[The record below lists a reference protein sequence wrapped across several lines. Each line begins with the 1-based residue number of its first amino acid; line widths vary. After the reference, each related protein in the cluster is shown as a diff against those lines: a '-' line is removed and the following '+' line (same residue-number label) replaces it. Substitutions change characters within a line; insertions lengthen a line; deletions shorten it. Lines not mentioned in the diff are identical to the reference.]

1 MFRLASFHHQ
11 FFLKLRIELS
21 SLHSL
26 SIEFGV
32 PIKKDNNSTFY
43 VENKGSRSC
52 QEWTQRSE
60 FYQERKISGLCR
72 NVEETQNK
80 ENENPVDNKHREK
93 RVGVKMGVRAFN
105 SVPRESSEILNRRLS
120 ISETS
125 NSSSDAYVID
135 SSIKSFDDKFNYD
148 LHETIPTSLADKFNN
163 MSWEDERI
171 LRRVRLYKD
180 KYGSF
185 GLEVIEGKNGGIF
198 IENVLKARAEEEEDI
213 DSIQKGDQLLS
224 VNQICLLN
232 MSYSEALNI
241 LKNAGSEIEILI
253 SQSCR
258 SETRQK
264 PIEFEYLKNIRY
276 DTAHELENFE
286 TEIVVTNVPTLE
298 ENIINE
304 PFSTVTGLL
313 SDAQLSVE
321 SSR

>member
-1 MFRLASFHHQ
+1 MFQLASFHHQ
-11 FFLKLRIELS
+11 FFLKLRVELS

-26 SIEFGV
+26 SLEFGV
-32 PIKKDNNSTFY
+32 PIKKENSTFY
-43 VENKGSRSC
+43 VENKSNRA

-60 FYQERKISGLCR
+60 AYQRRNERKASAPCR
-72 NVEETQNK
+72 NLDGHQNK
-80 ENENPVDNKHREK
+80 ENENPTGKRKEK
-93 RVGVKMGVRAFN
+93 RIGVKMGIRAFY
-105 SVPRESSEILNRRLS
+105 SVPRDSSEILNRRFS

-135 SSIKSFDDKFNYD
+135 SSIKSFDEKFNYD
-148 LHETIPTSLADKFNN
+148 LQETIPASLADKFNN

-171 LRRVRLYKD
+171 LRKVQLTKD

-185 GLEVIEGKNGGIF
+185 GLEVVEGENGGVF
-198 IENVLKARAEEEEDI
+198 IENILKSKSEDDI

-224 VNQICLLN
+224 VNGICLLN
-232 MSYSEALNI
+232 MSYTEALNI
-241 LKNAGSEIEILI
+241 LKNTGDRIEILI

-276 DTAHELENFE
+276 DTALELDHFDS
-286 TEIVVTNVPTLE
+286 EIVVTNVPTVDERLTT
-298 ENIINE
+298 E
-304 PFSTVTGLL
+304 PLGLVTGIML
-313 SDAQLSVE
+313 DTQLGVE